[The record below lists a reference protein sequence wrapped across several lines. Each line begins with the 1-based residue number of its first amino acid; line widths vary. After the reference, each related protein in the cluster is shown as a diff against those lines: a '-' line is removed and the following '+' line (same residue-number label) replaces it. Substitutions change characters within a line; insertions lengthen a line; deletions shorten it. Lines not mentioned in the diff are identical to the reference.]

1 MRNAKFAMLN
11 LQNLNLQKLNLQ
23 KLNLQKLNLQKLNLQ
38 KLNYLCLE
46 NRSLMVFLDEPVPP
60 TEPALI

>member
-1 MRNAKFAMLN
+1 MRNAKFAM
-11 LQNLNLQKLNLQ
+11 LNLQ

-46 NRSLMVFLDEPVPP
+46 QMSLMVFLDEPVSP